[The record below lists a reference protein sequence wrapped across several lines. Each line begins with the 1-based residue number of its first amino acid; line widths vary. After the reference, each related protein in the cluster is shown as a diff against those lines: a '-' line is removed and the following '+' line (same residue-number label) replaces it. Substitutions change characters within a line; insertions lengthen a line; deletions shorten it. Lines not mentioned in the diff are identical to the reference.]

1 MNILRVNMTTLEINM
16 SPLPDEWFSLGGRG
30 LSAAILNK
38 EMTPAVDPLGKDA
51 KLIFAGGPL
60 SGAMIPSGGRLSAG
74 AKSPLTMGIKEANV
88 GGPAAQ
94 KLDRLGVRAIIVEG
108 MPPSDQMYMLKIA
121 NGNIAI
127 EEAGAYQ
134 GMKTY
139 SLAEA
144 IKTEYG
150 NKAAVIAIGPAGEK
164 QLKSAAIILTDTEGS
179 PARAAARGGLGAVM
193 GAKGLKAIVIDD
205 KGAPPLP
212 LKAKD
217 AFREALRRY
226 VKFVKSDPKHTHFG
240 RIGTAIIVTPL
251 RSIGSMPSKNFSNEE
266 TENFENLGG
275 EAIEK
280 THRERGGK
288 MIGCMPGCLTRC
300 SLVYN
305 DAKGKYLTSSL
316 EYETLGLLGTNLG
329 ISDPDTVAT
338 MDRFCDEMGIDTVE
352 IGAALGVAASAGKLT
367 FGDGQSMLG
376 ALGEVES
383 GTDLGIAL
391 GNGVVDTCLALGV
404 ERVPAYRGQA
414 IPAHDPRVC
423 KAAGVT
429 YMTSPMG
436 ADHTAGMTYEDS
448 LSAEGQ
454 VERSFN
460 TQVLSAARDSL
471 GHCLLA
477 TPQDRDG
484 WLSAMAEL
492 INTRFGT
499 AISADTLMENGRQT
513 LRDEI
518 RFNKGSEFHTAHEVF
533 PEFILNEELAPNQT
547 VFDVPSEEIGRIW
560 DPLGI
565 EDGESE

>member
-1 MNILRVNMTTLEINM
+1 MTTLETSQ
-16 SPLPDEWFSLGGRG
+16 SPLPEEWLSLGGRG
-30 LSAAILNK
+30 LSAAILNR
-38 EMTPAVDPLGKDA
+38 EMSPAVDPLGEDA

-94 KLDRLGVRAIIVEG
+94 KLDRLGLRAIIVEG
-108 MPPSDQMYMLKIA
+108 MPPADQMYLLKITSE
-121 NGNIAI
+121 NISI
-127 EEAGAYQ
+127 EEAGACQ

-144 IKTEYG
+144 LRAEYG
-150 NKAAVIAIGPAGEK
+150 NKAAIIAVGPAGEK
-164 QLKSAAIILTDTEGS
+164 QLKSAAIILTDTDGS

-193 GAKGLKAIVIDD
+193 GAKGLKAVVIDD

-212 LKAKD
+212 LKEKD
-217 AFREALRRY
+217 AFREALRNY
-226 VKFVKSDPKHTHFG
+226 VQFVKSDPKHTHFG

-251 RSIGSMPSKNFSNEE
+251 RSIGSMPSKNFSSDE
-266 TENFENLGG
+266 TEDFEKLGG

-280 THRERGGK
+280 THQKRGGK

-316 EYETLGLLGTNLG
+316 EYETLGMLGTNLG
-329 ISDPDTVAT
+329 INDPDAVAA

-367 FGDGQSMLG
+367 FSDSQSMLD

-391 GNGVVDTCLALGV
+391 ANGVVDTCLALGV

-448 LSAEGQ
+448 LSTEGQ

-477 TPQDRDG
+477 TPQDREG
-484 WLSAMAEL
+484 WLSAMAKL

-499 AISADTLMENGRQT
+499 TISADILMEIGRQT

-518 RFNKGSEFHTAHEVF
+518 RFNKGTEFYAAHEPF
-533 PEFILNEELAPNQT
+533 PKFILTEQLAPNQT
-547 VFDVPSEEIGRIW
+547 VFDVPSKEIGSIW
-560 DPLGI
+560 DPLEI
-565 EDGESE
+565 GEGEEA

>member
-1 MNILRVNMTTLEINM
+1 MNILRVNMTNLETSL
-16 SPLPDEWFSLGGRG
+16 SPLPEEWFSLGGRG
-30 LSAAILNK
+30 LSAAILNR
-38 EMTPAVDPLGKDA
+38 EMSPAFHPLGEDA

-94 KLDRLGVRAIIVEG
+94 KLDRLGLRAIIVEG
-108 MPPSDQMYMLKIA
+108 MPPTDQMYLLRITSE
-121 NGNIAI
+121 NISI
-127 EEAGAYQ
+127 EEAGACQ

-144 IKTEYG
+144 LKTEYG
-150 NKAAVIAIGPAGEK
+150 NKAAIIAVGPAGEK
-164 QLKSAAIILTDTEGS
+164 QLKSAAIILTDTDGS

-205 KGAPPLP
+205 KGAAPLS
-212 LKAKD
+212 LKEKD
-217 AFREALRRY
+217 AFREAFRKY
-226 VKFVKSDPKHTHFG
+226 VQFVKSDPKHTHFG
-240 RIGTAIIVTPL
+240 RIGTSIIVTPL

-338 MDRFCDEMGIDTVE
+338 MDRFCDEMGIDTIE

-367 FGDGQSMLG
+367 FGDGQSMLD
-376 ALGEVES
+376 ALNEVES
-383 GTDLGIAL
+383 GSDLGTAL

-448 LSAEGQ
+448 LSVEGQ